1 MREVR
6 RAALMAAI
14 GQPCPYCGEPMAAP
28 TRDHI
33 WPRKRGGTLNGRNT
47 AIVCDPCNSDK
58 GARSLESWLYALDKA
73 GDRRA
78 RFVAVLATDPVN
90 HRTRAYIG

>member
-6 RAALMAAI
+6 RAALVAAI

-33 WPRKRGGTLNGRNT
+33 WPRKRGGTLNGRNK
-47 AIVCDPCNSDK
+47 AIVCDPCNTDK
-58 GARSLESWLYALDKA
+58 GHRSMASWIIRLQRA
-73 GDRRA
+73 GDRR
-78 RFVAVLATDPVN
+78 VAHVETFLRERETS
-90 HRTRAYIG
+90 